1 METSYVFELEINTTN
16 LAYRFCFL
24 LVSHLLVLEL
34 LGIMLCNTIFSGL
47 FMEVLISCFLS
58 LCDHLFSP

>member
-1 METSYVFELEINTTN
+1 METYVFELEINITN

-34 LGIMLCNTIFSGL
+34 LDIMLCNTIFSGL
-47 FMEVLISCFLS
+47 FMEVLISCFLMS
-58 LCDHLFSP
+58 L